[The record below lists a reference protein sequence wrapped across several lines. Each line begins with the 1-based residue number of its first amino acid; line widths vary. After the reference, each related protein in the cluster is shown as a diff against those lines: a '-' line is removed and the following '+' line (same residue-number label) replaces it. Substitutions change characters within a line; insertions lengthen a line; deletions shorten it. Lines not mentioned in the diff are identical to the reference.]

1 MSKVTGGYLS
11 KLSCPFISNPPPTN
25 VQWMKG
31 SSPVQSGE
39 EYQIFS
45 HNGTLFI
52 SSLESAES
60 ELVSFT
66 CYIANKYGSDNRRF
80 NMHLIGEK
88 MTLIVIIILIRDRYS
103 RSSCK
108 FYNHILWQWWSLHWA
123 KLDSQQRYSEFQWWS
138 WGLCTRTEP

>member
-1 MSKVTGGYLS
+1 MSKITGGYLN
-11 KLSCPFISNPPPTN
+11 CPFISNPPPTN

-66 CYIANKYGSDNRRF
+66 CYIANKYGSDNRTF
-80 NMHLIGEK
+80 NMHLVGEK
-88 MTLIVIIILIRDRYS
+88 ITLIVIIVFIRD
-103 RSSCK
+103 K
-108 FYNHILWQWWSLHWA
+108 EF
-123 KLDSQQRYSEFQWWS
+123 LD
-138 WGLCTRTEP
+138 